1 MKCYTVTKDG
11 VVPGIQFLRE
21 PWPHVAVGDPA
32 LSSADC
38 RRVEL
43 DAALADSAPDSTIQD
58 CSFTIDMKNTENR
71 RASYKLVAATGDD
84 DDRILVK
91 LEARCAAPG
100 QRVFYE
106 LPLNTLALAN
116 GWYLA
121 GGKGPQAET
130 PVNLVVLRKGDEVKI
145 LRAGDIHKPA
155 EFVFSVHFDGSGLK
169 QNQQRAAA

>member
-11 VVPGIQFLRE
+11 VVPGIRFLRE

-38 RRVEL
+38 RRVEA
-43 DAALADSAPDSTIQD
+43 DAALADSASDNTIKT

-84 DDRILVK
+84 DDRVLVK
-91 LEARCAAPG
+91 LEARSAGPG

-106 LPLNTLALAN
+106 LPLNTPALAN

-145 LRAGDIHKPA
+145 HRAGDIHKPA
-155 EFVFSVHFDGSGLK
+155 EFVFSIRFDGSELRL
-169 QNQQRAAA
+169 NQQRVAA